1 MDTIRKQTGPG
12 SELRR
17 TPRLRVAAPFA
28 CAFSRLGLQRW
39 LSPERSGLGVVLDVS
54 LGGAKVMSP
63 AAIAPGDHLAMSLR
77 LPDQVAAMNVE
88 AIVRWGKDH
97 TFGMEFTAV
106 SQSAASRL
114 KKFLSRSPIA
124 VS

>member
-1 MDTIRKQTGPG
+1 MEIARNQNGEKLD
-12 SELRR
+12 LRR
-17 TPRLRVAAPFA
+17 FPRLRVAAPFA

-54 LGGAKVMSP
+54 LKGAKVMSP

-77 LPDQVAAMNVE
+77 LPDQLVAMNVE

-97 TFGMEFTAV
+97 TFGLEFLAV
-106 SQSAASRL
+106 SQSAESRL
-114 KKFLSRSPIA
+114 KKFLSRSPK
-124 VS
+124 VFS

>member
-1 MDTIRKQTGPG
+1 METVRTQSGAG

-17 TPRLRVAAPFA
+17 FPRLRVAAPFA

-54 LGGAKVMSP
+54 LSGVKVMSP
-63 AAIAPGDHLAMSLR
+63 AAIRPGDHLAMSLR
-77 LPDQVAAMNVE
+77 LPDHVAAMNVE
-88 AIVRWGKDH
+88 AIVRWGKDY
-97 TFGMEFTAV
+97 TFGLEFMAV
-106 SQSAASRL
+106 SQTAESRL
-114 KKFLSRSPIA
+114 KKFLSRSPVA

>member
-1 MDTIRKQTGPG
+1 
-12 SELRR
+12 
-17 TPRLRVAAPFA
+17 
-28 CAFSRLGLQRW
+28 
-39 LSPERSGLGVVLDVS
+39 VVLDVS
-54 LGGAKVMSP
+54 LNGIKVMSP
-63 AAIAPGDHLAMSLR
+63 AAIGPGDHLAMSLR

-97 TFGMEFTAV
+97 TFGLEFMAV

-114 KKFLSRSPIA
+114 KRFLSRSPIA

>member
-1 MDTIRKQTGPG
+1 MEMVREQRAAG

-17 TPRLRVAAPFA
+17 FPRLRVAAPFA

-54 LGGAKVMSP
+54 VSGARVMSP
-63 AAIAPGDHLAMSLR
+63 AAIGPGDHLAMSLR
-77 LPDQVAAMNVE
+77 LPDQSIAMNVE
-88 AIVRWGKDH
+88 AIVRWGRDH
-97 TFGMEFTAV
+97 TFGLEFMAV
-106 SQSAASRL
+106 SQSAESRL
-114 KKFLSRSPIA
+114 RKFLSRASKA